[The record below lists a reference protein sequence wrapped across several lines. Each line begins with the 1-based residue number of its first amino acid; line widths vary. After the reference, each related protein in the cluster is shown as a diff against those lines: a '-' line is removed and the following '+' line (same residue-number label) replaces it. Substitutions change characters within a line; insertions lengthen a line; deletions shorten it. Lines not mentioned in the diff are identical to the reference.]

1 MTSYATYQPSLYP
14 TALADPYGQSW
25 GRAQGVM
32 KDRLATLAADAV
44 DMGLVLRAPADALPY
59 LADDA
64 GGLVRL
70 PTETDD
76 EHRVRISQAWDV
88 WPWAG
93 TETGLA
99 VVARQ
104 LGTPDPVVFFTGR
117 AWPMGRPDLWA
128 RWWILVPPLATPY
141 ATDGVWG
148 DPGTYGDGGTW
159 GSDATPAEVERT
171 RRALRQFSNARDV
184 GHVRFAFGS
193 TDYYGDGGVWDGT
206 GDDDWGDTHPYLEW
220 RI

>member
-64 GGLVRL
+64 GGLERF
-70 PTETDD
+70 PIDD
-76 EHRVRISQAWDV
+76 DASHRARIASAWTL

-93 TETGLA
+93 TRYALE
-99 VVARQ
+99 VVAAQ
-104 LGTPDPVVFFTGR
+104 LDFAGVTIRTAREWGMSDAAT
-117 AWPMGRPDLWA
+117 LWA
-128 RWWILVPPLATPY
+128 RWWVLVTQNGPFAS
-141 ATDGVWG
+141 DGTWA
-148 DPGTYGDGGTW
+148 DAGTWDDGGTW
-159 GSDATPAEVERT
+159 DSDASLGLVSQI
-171 RRALRQFSNARDV
+171 RRFFRRFSNARDV
-184 GHVRFAFGS
+184 GFVRLLFDDNADFWGPDS
-193 TDYYGDGGVWDGT
+193 PFDSGTWD
-206 GDDDWGDTHPYLEW
+206 DEPTHLEL

>member
-64 GGLVRL
+64 GGLERF
-70 PTETDD
+70 PIDND
-76 EHRVRISQAWDV
+76 ASHRARIASAWTL

-93 TETGLA
+93 TRHALE
-99 VVARQ
+99 
-104 LGTPDPVVFFTGR
+104 VVFGLLNPSPGTTRIATARELNR
-117 AWPMGRPDLWA
+117 APWA
-128 RWWILVPPLATPY
+128 QWWAFVSQASPVALRNWDASSTWGS
-141 ATDGVWG
+141 GVWG
-148 DPGTYGDGGTW
+148 SLAERTFVATVRRFARRFANARDIGWAVTLRSSPGVWGTPGTW
-159 GSDATPAEVERT
+159 GAP
-171 RRALRQFSNARDV
+171 
-184 GHVRFAFGS
+184 S
-193 TDYYGDGGVWDGT
+193 TWGGRN
-206 GDDDWGDTHPYLEW
+206 PRW